1 MIYEHNYHL
10 KFSMLSTR
18 KKPESLRS
26 QRWYNPDD
34 LRSFGHR
41 SRTKQMGFLQE
52 EFVGK
57 PVIGIINTWN
67 EMNTCHTHFP
77 QRVQDIK
84 RGIFSEGGFPVELPA
99 MSLGEQLM
107 KPTAMMYRNFLA
119 MEVEELLRSY
129 PIDGAVLMGGCDKT
143 TPGVLLGAI
152 SMNLPCIYVPAGA
165 MLHGHWRGETLGSGT
180 DAWKY
185 WDDRRS
191 GKLDDKSWFEI
202 EDSIARSPGTCMTM
216 GTAATMMSMVDS
228 LGMSLPGASSIPAVD
243 SNHNR
248 MASLSGRRVVDLV
261 WKDIKPTDIL
271 TVHAFENAIKVQM
284 AIGGST
290 NAIIHLTALA
300 RRVGIPFDLERFDII
315 SQDIPLLANIKPSGK
330 YVMEDFYYAGGLM
343 ALMKRLEKLLHLETR
358 TINGKRVRDNLKGVE
373 IFNQDVIRPLD
384 NPVSP
389 AGGTAILRGSLAPN
403 GAVIKPT
410 AAEKHL
416 WNHRGPAVVFKDIR
430 DLKARV
436 DSEDLEV
443 TPDSILVLQNAGPV
457 GGPGMPEWGQLPVPK
472 KLLDQGIRDV
482 VRISDARMSGTSYG
496 ACVLH
501 VSPEATLGGPLA
513 LVQDG
518 DLIELDVEARR
529 LDLLVP
535 KSELKARRQ
544 QWKPPKAKASR
555 GYVKLFIQH
564 VTQAHEGC
572 DFDFLQGTPGE
583 TPEPDIF

>member
-1 MIYEHNYHL
+1 M
-10 KFSMLSTR
+10 SSSR
-18 KKPESLRS
+18 KNPESLRS
-26 QRWYNPDD
+26 HRWYGPDD

-41 SRTKQMGFLQE
+41 SRTKQMGLHRD

-77 QRVQDIK
+77 QRVQDVK
-84 RGIFSEGGFPVELPA
+84 RGVLSAGGFPVELPA

-152 SMNLPCIYVPAGA
+152 SMNLPCIYVPGGA
-165 MLHGHWRGETLGSGT
+165 MLRGHWRGETLGSGT
-180 DAWKY
+180 DVWKY
-185 WDDRRS
+185 WDERRS
-191 GKLDDKSWFEI
+191 GKLDTKSWFEI
-202 EDSIARSPGTCMTM
+202 EDGIARSPGTCMTM
-216 GTAATMMSMVDS
+216 GTAATMMSMADA

-248 MASLSGRRVVDLV
+248 MVSLSGRRAVDLV
-261 WKDIKPTDIL
+261 WQDIKPTDIL
-271 TVHAFENAIKVQM
+271 TEQAFENAIKVQM

-300 RRVGIPFDLERFDII
+300 RRAGIPLDLEIFDRI
-315 SQDIPLLANIKPSGK
+315 SQGIPLLANIKPSGK
-330 YVMEDFYYAGGLM
+330 YVMEDFYYAGGLT
-343 ALMKRLEKLLHLETR
+343 ALMKRLEESLNLETV
-358 TINGKRVRDNLKGVE
+358 TINGKTLRDNLEGAEV
-373 IFNQDVIRPLD
+373 FNEDVIRPLE
-384 NPVSP
+384 NPVST
-389 AGGTAILRGSLAPN
+389 AGGTAVLRGSLAPD

-410 AAEKHL
+410 AAEERL
-416 WNHRGPAVVFKDIR
+416 WKHRGPAVVFKDIR

-443 TPDSILVLQNAGPV
+443 TADSVLVLQNAGPV
-457 GGPGMPEWGQLPVPK
+457 GGPGMPEWGQLPIPK
-472 KLLDQGIRDV
+472 KLLNQGVRDV
-482 VRISDARMSGTSYG
+482 IRISDARMSGTSYG

-501 VSPEATLGGPLA
+501 VSPEAALGGPLG
-513 LVQDG
+513 LVKDG
-518 DLIELDVEARR
+518 DEIELDVEKRR
-529 LDLLVP
+529 LDLLVSQ
-535 KSELKARRQ
+535 SELDTRRRR
-544 QWKPPKAKASR
+544 WEPPESKASR
-555 GYVKLFIQH
+555 GYAKLYADH

-583 TPEPDIF
+583 TPEPEIF

>member
-1 MIYEHNYHL
+1 M
-10 KFSMLSTR
+10 SSSR
-18 KKPESLRS
+18 KNPESLRS
-26 QRWYNPDD
+26 QRWYGSDD

-41 SRTKQMGFLQE
+41 SRTKQMGLHSD

-77 QRVQDIK
+77 QRVQDVK
-84 RGIFSEGGFPVELPA
+84 RGVLSAGGFPVELPA

-152 SMNLPCIYVPAGA
+152 SMNLPCIYVPGGA
-165 MLHGHWRGETLGSGT
+165 MLRGHWRGETLGSGT
-180 DAWKY
+180 DVWKY
-185 WDDRRS
+185 WDERRS
-191 GKLDDKSWFEI
+191 GKIDDKSWFEI
-202 EDSIARSPGTCMTM
+202 EDGIARSAGTCMTM
-216 GTAATMMSMVDS
+216 GTAATMMSMADS

-248 MASLSGRRVVDLV
+248 MASLSGRRAVDLV
-261 WKDIKPTDIL
+261 WEDIKPTDIL
-271 TVHAFENAIKVQM
+271 TEDAFENAIIVQM

-290 NAIIHLTALA
+290 NGIIHLTALA
-300 RRVGIPFDLERFDII
+300 RRAGIPMDLEIFDRV
-315 SQDIPLLANIKPSGK
+315 SQSIPLLANIKPSGK
-330 YVMEDFYYAGGLM
+330 YVMEDFYYAGGLR
-343 ALMKRLEKLLHLETR
+343 ALMKMLEFRLHLGTQ
-358 TINGKRVRDNLKGVE
+358 TINGKTVQDNLEGAEVYNK
-373 IFNQDVIRPLD
+373 DVIRPIK

-410 AAEKHL
+410 AAEKRL
-416 WNHRGPAVVFKDIR
+416 WKHKGLAVVFKDIR

-436 DSEDLEV
+436 DSKDLEV

-472 KLLDQGIRDV
+472 KLLDQGVRDI

-501 VSPEATLGGPLA
+501 VSPEAALGGPLA

-518 DLIELDVEARR
+518 DLIELDVEGRR

-535 KSELKARRQ
+535 ESELDVRRKKWEPPEAKARR
-544 QWKPPKAKASR
+544 
-555 GYVKLFIQH
+555 GYAKLFIQH

>member
-1 MIYEHNYHL
+1 MARP
-10 KFSMLSTR
+10 R
-18 KKPESLRS
+18 KTSESLRS
-26 QRWYNPDD
+26 QRWYGPDD

-41 SRTKQMGFLQE
+41 SRTKQMGLHRD

-57 PVIGIINTWN
+57 PVIGIINPWN

-77 QRVQDIK
+77 QRVQDVK
-84 RGIFSEGGFPVELPA
+84 RGIYESGGFPVELPA

-143 TPGVLLGAI
+143 TPGVLMGAI
-152 SMNLPCIYVPAGA
+152 SMNLPCLYVPGGA
-165 MLHGHWRGETLGSGT
+165 MLRGHWRGETLGSGT
-180 DAWKY
+180 DVWKY

-191 GKLDDKSWFEI
+191 GKLDEQSWFEI
-202 EDSIARSPGTCMTM
+202 EDGIARSPGTCMTM
-216 GTAATMMSMVDS
+216 GTAATMMSIADA
-228 LGMSLPGASSIPAVD
+228 LGMSLPGVSSIPAVD

-248 MASLSGRRVVDLV
+248 MASLSGRRAVELV
-261 WKDIKPTDIL
+261 WEDIRPTDLL
-271 TVHAFENAIKVQM
+271 TEHAFENAIMVLM

-290 NAIIHLTALA
+290 NGIIHLTALA
-300 RRVGIPFDLERFDII
+300 RRTGIELDLERFDRI
-315 SQDIPLLANIKPSGK
+315 SEGIPLLANVKPSGS
-330 YVMEDFYYAGGLM
+330 YVMEDFYFAGGLR
-343 ALMKRLEKLLHLETR
+343 ALMRQLEGRLHLDAVTVNGR
-358 TINGKRVRDNLKGVE
+358 TLGENLQGAE
-373 IFNQDVIRPLD
+373 IYNADVIRSLD
-384 NPVSP
+384 NPVKQ
-389 AGGTAILRGSLAPN
+389 AGGTAVLRGSLAPD

-410 AAEKHL
+410 AAEERL
-416 WNHRGPAVVFKDIR
+416 WKHRGPALVFKDIR

-443 TPDSILVLQNAGPV
+443 TADSVLVLQHAGPV
-457 GGPGMPEWGQLPVPK
+457 GAPGMPEWGQLPVPK

-496 ACVLH
+496 ACILH
-501 VSPEATLGGPLA
+501 VSPEAALGGPLA
-513 LVQDG
+513 LVRDG
-518 DLIELDVEARR
+518 DLIELDVEGRR

-535 KSELKARRQ
+535 EAELEERRRQ
-544 QWKPPKAKASR
+544 WQPPQAKAKR
-555 GYVKLFIQH
+555 GYAALYTRH

-572 DFDFLQGTPGE
+572 DFDFLQGVPGE